1 MKEITNYFIFIII
14 LSLLCGCKPS
24 ATQNPSFSNVISY
37 SNIITSKEANSIYY
51 QQDINEI
58 SVYNKTEKF
67 EVPPNGGLHSKN
79 EPVIK
84 DKKYRGRF
92 CVLTQKIN
100 KGGSYPAQPY
110 RLEYRHLNNL

>member
-14 LSLLCGCKPS
+14 LSLICGCKPS
-24 ATQNPSFSNVISY
+24 ATQNPTSSNVISY
-37 SNIITSKEANSIYY
+37 SNITTSKETKSIYY

-84 DKKYRGRF
+84 DKNSAIKKAIEILENEKNKVIG
-92 CVLTQKIN
+92 KI
-100 KGGSYPAQPY
+100 KIS
-110 RLEYRHLNNL
+110 LLI